1 MLKPSVLALAVGLIG
16 LAAFMLPVSASAA
29 DLPISVRPNRSATL
43 WCGECGCLHK
53 SYVYH
58 RELRST
64 YGISFDPRNYDQTEP
79 HYYLGRMRAYP
90 RYWVPLPVRFIDS
103 GRPLAKPQAVKRP
116 RRCVAWVC
124 LCMPTVHSD
133 GLTASP

>member
-1 MLKPSVLALAVGLIG
+1 MLKPSILACAVGLIA

-29 DLPISVRPNRSATL
+29 DLPISVRPSATL

-64 YGISFDPRNYDQTEP
+64 YGISFDPRNYDETEP

-90 RYWVPLPVRFIDS
+90 RYWVTAGPL
-103 GRPLAKPQAVKRP
+103 
-116 RRCVAWVC
+116 
-124 LCMPTVHSD
+124 
-133 GLTASP
+133 